1 METETEIEPAGSHG
15 HIVPYATFVRV
26 WIVLLLLTTVLVLA
40 SKLGSEDLAVWCM
53 LTLTPLKVGLV
64 FYFFMHLKYESTLL
78 KGMLAIAL
86 AALVVFIGLLFFDI
100 AYR

>member
-1 METETEIEPAGSHG
+1 MEHAESHE
-15 HIVPYATFVRV
+15 HLVPYSTFVLV
-26 WIVLLLLTTVLVLA
+26 WIVLLLLTAILVLA
-40 SKLGSEDLAVWCM
+40 SELGPESFAVWGM
-53 LTLTPLKVGLV
+53 LTLTPLKAALV

-86 AALVVFIGLLFFDI
+86 AALVVFIGFMFFDI